1 MISVNR
7 VTDCSHAPRSCSATA
22 EPVSSRCF
30 WTSPRSATDLGRF
43 VSRVRR
49 HRGITQEALAAD
61 LGITRQYVSE
71 LENGAENL
79 YVRRLFEIFDE
90 LGIDVRLEERP

>member
-1 MISVNR
+1 MDP
-7 VTDCSHAPRSCSATA
+7 TDHPR
-22 EPVSSRCF
+22 
-30 WTSPRSATDLGRF
+30 WTRPRSATDLGRF
-43 VSRVRR
+43 VRRVRR

>member
-1 MISVNR
+1 M
-7 VTDCSHAPRSCSATA
+7 DPKDQPR
-22 EPVSSRCF
+22 
-30 WTSPRSATDLGRF
+30 WTRPRSATDLGRF
-43 VSRVRR
+43 VRRVRR
-49 HRGITQEALAAD
+49 HRGITQDALAAD
-61 LGITRQYVSE
+61 LGITRQYLSE

>member
-1 MISVNR
+1 MD
-7 VTDCSHAPRSCSATA
+7 TPDPPR
-22 EPVSSRCF
+22 
-30 WTSPRSATDLGRF
+30 WTRPRSATDLGRF
-43 VSRVRR
+43 VRRVRR

>member
-1 MISVNR
+1 VDPM
-7 VTDCSHAPRSCSATA
+7 DQPR
-22 EPVSSRCF
+22 
-30 WTSPRSATDLGRF
+30 WTRPRSATDLGRF
-43 VSRVRR
+43 VRRVRR
-49 HRGITQEALAAD
+49 HRGITQDALAAD
-61 LGITRQYVSE
+61 LGITRQYLSE

>member
-1 MISVNR
+1 MAT
-7 VTDCSHAPRSCSATA
+7 TDQPR
-22 EPVSSRCF
+22 
-30 WTSPRSATDLGRF
+30 WTRPRSATDLGRF
-43 VSRVRR
+43 VRRVRR

-61 LGITRQYVSE
+61 LGITRQYLSE